1 MLSKNTVLRTRK
13 AIEIPYDF
21 RADIF
26 EKKKVV
32 VSSVTN
38 FKEVMVQSDVCCSNI
53 SSNSENEADSD
64 VTQVIKLFMA
74 PEINVKPGSK
84 ILVKGVGGVV
94 AYKSSGRPAVYP
106 THQEILLD
114 LVEDKA

>member
-13 AIEIPYDF
+13 AIEMSYDF

-38 FKEVMVQSDVCCSNI
+38 FE
-53 SSNSENEADSD
+53 DSD

>member
-1 MLSKNTVLRTRK
+1 ML
-13 AIEIPYDF
+13 F
-21 RADIF
+21 R
-26 EKKKVV
+26 
-32 VSSVTN
+32 S
-38 FKEVMVQSDVCCSNI
+38 
-53 SSNSENEADSD
+53 
-64 VTQVIKLFMA
+64 
-74 PEINVKPGSK
+74 EINVKPGSK

>member
-1 MLSKNTVLRTRK
+1 MLLRSLNCLWHLKSMLSR
-13 AIEIPYDF
+13 
-21 RADIF
+21 
-26 EKKKVV
+26 
-32 VSSVTN
+32 VT
-38 FKEVMVQSDVCCSNI
+38 
-53 SSNSENEADSD
+53 
-64 VTQVIKLFMA
+64 
-74 PEINVKPGSK
+74 K